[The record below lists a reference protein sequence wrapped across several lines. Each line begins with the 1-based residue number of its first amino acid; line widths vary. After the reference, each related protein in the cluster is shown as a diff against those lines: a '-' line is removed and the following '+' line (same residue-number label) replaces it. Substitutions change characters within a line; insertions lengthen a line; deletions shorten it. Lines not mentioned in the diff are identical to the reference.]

1 MNMSGLWLC
10 FASVLSGAVHC
21 AVIYCHVTAVGYGTL
36 YGMGALKFVCEMNE
50 QARFSDWFFISKPER
65 STR

>member
-21 AVIYCHVTAVGYGTL
+21 AVMSLLWAMAL

-50 QARFSDWFFISKPER
+50 QGFQTGFS
-65 STR
+65 